1 MKSLLKTNAKWLAYG
16 REVSVLILGIV
27 IGFFIGGFLGV
38 SFMAIL
44 NMSRDDD
51 K

>member
-1 MKSLLKTNAKWLAYG
+1 MMNKVKKSI
-16 REVSVLILGIV
+16 VLVLMIILGIV